1 MFKSNFMSQK
11 CQIPF
16 NIDKLDPHERNYN
29 PIVRTADKGKT
40 VIIVLI
46 YRQIIPEITKKGV

>member
-1 MFKSNFMSQK
+1 MSQK